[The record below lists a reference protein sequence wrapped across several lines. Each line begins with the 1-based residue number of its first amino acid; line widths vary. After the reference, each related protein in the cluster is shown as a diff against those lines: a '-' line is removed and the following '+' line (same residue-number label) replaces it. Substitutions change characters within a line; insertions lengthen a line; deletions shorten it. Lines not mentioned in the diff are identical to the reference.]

1 MERTMNAQD
10 KPPLS
15 FIASGIKK
23 VDEQFQKAMEA
34 LYEVEKSI
42 NQFYY
47 HAGRAQGIADCIELS
62 FKKDN

>member
-1 MERTMNAQD
+1 MNAQD

-15 FIASGIKK
+15 FIEAGIKK
-23 VDEQFQKAMEA
+23 VDEQFQKTMEA

-62 FKKDN
+62 FKKDK